1 MIDKFVR
8 FETHD
13 GHTLKIRLSSINC
26 VMELAGGSCFI
37 GITYKINKLMSASSA
52 NIIQISTE
60 EHDRLDKLLEE
71 I

>member
-26 VMELAGGSCFI
+26 VMRLDSGACFV
-37 GITYKINKLMSASSA
+37 GITYKINKLMSSSSA

-71 I
+71 M